1 MAQHQIESNWQD
13 DATDKVQLISNKTT
27 ISANISTMNWWYQK
41 EKKNVNISFGVE
53 LIDFYKP

>member
-13 DATDKVQLISNKTT
+13 DTTDKVDLIENKTT
-27 ISANISTMNWWYQK
+27 IPTHTSTMNWWYQ
-41 EKKNVNISFGVE
+41 KNVNISFGVE